1 MELTLICRW
10 WMDLLSFSRWL
21 IIFPDT
27 IYWVICLFS
36 SNVKYHSYHTQN
48 STVHLYSFIYQSCW
62 FIMKMFIS
70 QEEELILKP
79 PTLFPGESVIKI
91 VFLLLVTIILILLKD
106 RPELY
111 LSACSGR
118 LGFSRSWIF
127 VIFIFVEEFVCMCMM
142 YVHVCDCGLMYSMV
156 CVLSVLILLV
166 LR

>member
-36 SNVKYHSYHTQN
+36 SNVKYHNYHTQN

-62 FIMKMFIS
+62 FYYENVYLVRGRTRS
-70 QEEELILKP
+70 EAPYLI
-79 PTLFPGESVIKI
+79 PGESVIKI
-91 VFLLLVTIILILLKD
+91 VFFILVAIILILLKD
-106 RPELY
+106 GPELY

-118 LGFSRSWIF
+118 LGFSHTWLF
-127 VIFIFVEEFVCMCMM
+127 VIFIFVEEFVCMCVM
-142 YVHVCDCGLMYSMV
+142 YVHVCECGLMYSMV
-156 CVLSVLILLV
+156 CVLSALIFLV